1 MEKHSLHYY
10 KTSSSMIYTH
20 NNYVRHV
27 ENSGGESSRNTACEI
42 IVCFCR
48 GHSQFVQLMK
58 EFAYSL
64 VAGALCPLAGG
75 GQPLSYTRTSFY
87 MEAVKLPPASLS
99 GRIFTSSPGDNR
111 ADYIQFP
118 EEVISVPAPVS
129 MLDLASS
136 PGIEEKNWKGKC
148 NKN

>member
-1 MEKHSLHYY
+1 MSKIVGEKATEILLANDHETILH
-10 KTSSSMIYTH
+10 
-20 NNYVRHV
+20 
-27 ENSGGESSRNTACEI
+27 
-42 IVCFCR
+42 FCR

-64 VAGALCPLAGG
+64 VEGALCPLAGG

-111 ADYIQFP
+111 ADYVQFP

-129 MLDLASS
+129 ARFSLIPRHLRKENIILMGRERA
-136 PGIEEKNWKGKC
+136 W
-148 NKN
+148 

>member
-1 MEKHSLHYY
+1 
-10 KTSSSMIYTH
+10 
-20 NNYVRHV
+20 
-27 ENSGGESSRNTACEI
+27 
-42 IVCFCR
+42 
-48 GHSQFVQLMK
+48 MK

-64 VAGALCPLAGG
+64 VAGSLCPLAGG

-111 ADYIQFP
+111 ADYVQFP

-136 PGIEEKNWKGKC
+136 PGIEEKIWKGKC
-148 NKN
+148 SKKDEGLEAWCGIV